1 MRPPIESFA
10 DHEQAANQRA
20 VAGRLIGE
28 ARPYW
33 RQWLLVLALVLM
45 SAVAQAGAPW
55 LIGRAVDDAI
65 VAGNRHELTLL
76 MLPLLGLY
84 LMGALAMRGQIR
96 IVGRVGQSLLA
107 SLRGRLFDRFLRV
120 PLRFFD
126 RQPIGDLMSRV
137 INDVETLNQFFSQ
150 ILSQTLGSIFAL
162 IGVIVAMLLL
172 DWRLALVSFAVI
184 PIMLVT
190 TSYFGRRARVVY
202 RRARETTGDVT
213 AGLQEEIAGVREA
226 QAFNRTGQNI
236 SRFRERN
243 AANRDANVQAVGV
256 SSAFAPA
263 IDILSTLAVAVVIAY
278 GGYLVVHDALTV
290 GVLTAFVLYV
300 QQFFRPLQMLS
311 TMYAQVQAGLAGAER
326 IYTVLDEPAEPA
338 DAATAIALDTLRGEI
353 EFRHVR
359 FGYETGRDVLHDVS
373 FRVAA
378 GQTVALVGRTGAGKT
393 TIANLIP
400 RFYDVDDG
408 ALRIDGHDVRE
419 ITRESLRAG
428 IAVVLQEP
436 FLFAGTI
443 ADNIA
448 YGRPDA
454 PRAEIEAAAEATG
467 AATFIAMLPDGYETV
482 LGEGGGNV
490 SRGQR
495 QLLTFARAI
504 LADPRILILDEATS
518 NVDTRTE
525 RVIQQALTQL
535 MAGRT
540 SIVIAHRLSTIRTA
554 DLILVIEDGRIV
566 EQGSHAGLLAEGGA
580 YAALYRHQFRDEPT
594 AVAAD

>member
-1 MRPPIESFA
+1 
-10 DHEQAANQRA
+10 
-20 VAGRLIGE
+20 
-28 ARPYW
+28 
-33 RQWLLVLALVLM
+33 
-45 SAVAQAGAPW
+45 
-55 LIGRAVDDAI
+55 
-65 VAGNRHELTLL
+65 
-76 MLPLLGLY
+76 
-84 LMGALAMRGQIR
+84 
-96 IVGRVGQSLLA
+96 
-107 SLRGRLFDRFLRV
+107 
-120 PLRFFD
+120 
-126 RQPIGDLMSRV
+126 
-137 INDVETLNQFFSQ
+137 
-150 ILSQTLGSIFAL
+150 
-162 IGVIVAMLLL
+162 
-172 DWRLALVSFAVI
+172 
-184 PIMLVT
+184 
-190 TSYFGRRARVVY
+190 
-202 RRARETTGDVT
+202 
-213 AGLQEEIAGVREA
+213 
-226 QAFNRTGQNI
+226 
-236 SRFRERN
+236 
-243 AANRDANVQAVGV
+243 
-256 SSAFAPA
+256 
-263 IDILSTLAVAVVIAY
+263 
-278 GGYLVVHDALTV
+278 
-290 GVLTAFVLYV
+290 
-300 QQFFRPLQMLS
+300 
-311 TMYAQVQAGLAGAER
+311 
-326 IYTVLDEPAEPA
+326 
-338 DAATAIALDTLRGEI
+338 
-353 EFRHVR
+353 
-359 FGYETGRDVLHDVS
+359 
-373 FRVAA
+373 
-378 GQTVALVGRTGAGKT
+378 
-393 TIANLIP
+393 
-400 RFYDVDDG
+400 
-408 ALRIDGHDVRE
+408 
-419 ITRESLRAG
+419 